1 MPEKKKGIGV
11 FPYAAFMDGQVED
24 GRPEQVASGDDSA
37 FRQWYST
44 IANQY
49 GLNPDPDD
57 PRQFYDYRAA
67 FKAGALPD
75 ASGHWPS
82 DFKKPGH
89 PNMVVGGFHVQ
100 TGERVPNTKRAT
112 RDELVKLGWDEDTAT
127 KLSQT
132 PEPKKSGIGIVP
144 YAAFA
149 AGQVADGWTTKQ
161 ALDRGAKE
169 WNPLM
174 GQSIGRILAT
184 KAGMNAGV
192 LLAMRALAKDHPK
205 IAKALGYAG
214 GTIGALAAGHNMRVM
229 R

>member
-11 FPYAAFMDGQVED
+11 FPYAAFV
-24 GRPEQVASGDDSA
+24 
-37 FRQWYST
+37 
-44 IANQY
+44 
-49 GLNPDPDD
+49 
-57 PRQFYDYRAA
+57 
-67 FKAGALPD
+67 
-75 ASGHWPS
+75 
-82 DFKKPGH
+82 
-89 PNMVVGGFHVQ
+89 
-100 TGERVPNTKRAT
+100 
-112 RDELVKLGWDEDTAT
+112 
-127 KLSQT
+127 
-132 PEPKKSGIGIVP
+132 
-144 YAAFA
+144 

-192 LLAMRALAKDHPK
+192 LLAIKSLAKDHPK

-214 GTIGALAAGHNMRVM
+214 GTIGALAAGHNMRVA